1 MKLDWLDRS
10 PPATTQPLS
19 WGVPWPQGQV
29 KKDATFALSGGDGHG
44 LPLQS
49 WPLAYW
55 PDGSLKWTAHATVV
69 PGGENGLSIS
79 VSPAAAAA
87 TSLHVESVGDDIAI
101 DTGPMV
107 CHLAKNGPSLIK
119 SIALGDKIVARN
131 GRLLCSIDAASGEE
145 SFTSQIDNVIVE
157 QTGPV
162 RAVVKFTGKHKSTTG
177 DRSWLPFVVRLYF
190 YAGDD
195 SIRMVHTFIFDGD
208 QDKDFIR
215 SLGVRFA
222 VPMREQIHNR
232 HVRFA
237 GETGMF
243 AEPVQLIAGRR
254 NRRPDLYRQQVAGQ
268 RVPNLDQLPDADLVK
283 DMAVW
288 DRYRLTQISADS
300 YQIQKNT
307 NDQSAWI
314 NASAANRSLG
324 LAFVGDV
331 SGGLAVGLKNFWQL
345 APTELEIIGASTDAA
360 QLTLWL
366 WSPQS
371 PRMDLRH
378 YDTKAHGLE
387 ASYEDVQ
394 PGFSTATGIARTSE
408 ITIHP
413 FNNVPSNERLLAVAK
428 SNAQPPMLVCT
439 PEYFHSLP
447 VFGLWSLPDRSSPGK
462 RWIENELDKAIAF
475 YQGQIEQRRWYGFWD
490 FGDVMHTYDT
500 TRHEWRYDI
509 GGFAW
514 ANTELMPNLWLWYS
528 FLRSGRADVY
538 RMAEAM
544 TRQTQEVSVYH
555 LGRFAGLGSRH
566 NVRHWGDGAKE
577 LRISQALLKRFYY
590 YLSTDERTGELMNEV
605 IDADAKLVDV
615 DPMREIVGKSQY
627 PTHMRVGPDWFAAVS
642 NWYTAW
648 ERTGDAKYRDKI
660 LAGMK
665 SIVAMP
671 KKIFAGGITNVAG
684 GTFGYDPKTG
694 KLYQLADKADVPPL
708 AALFGG
714 PELNFEIVPVLNDAD
729 WAQAWLQYCELLNA
743 PRAEQEKVLGNAINS
758 GRSAD
763 FSRMAAYA
771 AYVKHDPQ
779 LAARAW
785 QQFLHAGN
793 LGGAAPGTEAP
804 LDPFDVHKINGPQ
817 APTPVDE
824 IR

>member
-1 MKLDWLDRS
+1 VAA
-10 PPATTQPLS
+10 P
-19 WGVPWPQGQV
+19 
-29 KKDATFALSGGDGHG
+29 
-44 LPLQS
+44 
-49 WPLAYW
+49 
-55 PDGSLKWTAHATVV
+55 SLR
-69 PGGENGLSIS
+69 L
-79 VSPAAAAA
+79 
-87 TSLHVESVGDDIAI
+87 ESVGDDIAI
-101 DTGPMV
+101 DTGRMV
-107 CHLAKNGPSLIK
+107 CHLAKSGSSLIK
-119 SIALGDKIVARN
+119 SIAVGDKTLARD
-131 GRLLCSIDAASGEE
+131 GQLLCSIE
-145 SFTSQIDNVIVE
+145 SRTGQEQFTSQIDNLNIE
-157 QTGPV
+157 QSGPV
-162 RAVVKFTGKHKSTTG
+162 RAVVKITGKHKSTTG
-177 DRSWLPFVVRLYF
+177 DRSWLPFIVRLYF

-195 SIRMVHTFIFDGD
+195 SIRIVHTFIFDGD

-215 SLGVRFA
+215 SLGVRFT
-222 VPMREQIHNR
+222 VPMREQTHNR

-243 AEPVQLIAGRR
+243 AEPLQLIAGRR

-268 RVPNLDQLPDADLVK
+268 RVPDLDRLPDADLVK

-288 DRYRLTQISADS
+288 DRYRLRQISADS

-314 NASAANRSLG
+314 DASAANRSRG

-345 APTELEIIGASTDAA
+345 APTELEITGASTDAA
-360 QLTLWL
+360 QLTVWL

-371 PRMDLRH
+371 PAMDLRH

-408 ITIHP
+408 LTIRP
-413 FNNVPSNERLLAVAK
+413 FNDVPSNQTLLQMAKTVAR
-428 SNAQPPMLVCT
+428 PPMLVCT
-439 PEYFHSLP
+439 PEYYHALP
-447 VFGLWSLPDRSSPGK
+447 VFGLWSLPDRSTPG
-462 RWIENELDKAIAF
+462 RNWIESELDKAITF

-490 FGDVMHTYDT
+490 FGDVMHSYDA

-528 FLRSGRADVY
+528 FLRSGRADIY

-590 YLSTDERTGELMNEV
+590 YLTTDERTGDLMNEV

-615 DPMREIVGKSQY
+615 DPMREIVAKGQY
-627 PTHMRVGPDWFAAVS
+627 PTHMRVGPDWFAAAS

-648 ERTGDAKYRDKI
+648 ERTGDTKYRDKI

-665 SIVAMP
+665 SIAAMP
-671 KKIFAGGITNVAG
+671 KKIFAGGIEKVPG
-684 GTFGYDPKTG
+684 GTFGYDPATG
-694 KLYQLADKADVPPL
+694 QLYQLGNTADVPPL

-714 PELNFEIVPVLNDAD
+714 PELNFEMNPVINDPD
-729 WAQAWLQYCELLNA
+729 WSSAWLQYCELLNA
-743 PRAEQEKVLGNAINS
+743 PRAEQEKILGNAVNS

-763 FSRMAAYA
+763 FARMAAYA
-771 AYVKHDPQ
+771 AYTKHDPQ

-785 QQFLHAGN
+785 QQFLHSGN
-793 LGGAAPGTEAP
+793 SGGGTPGAEVP
-804 LDPFDVHKINGPQ
+804 RDPFDIHKVDG
-817 APTPVDE
+817 ADVPVAIDE
-824 IR
+824 IRNASTNATSQWCLNAIELLEMVGSEIPANDPNWSGTSKGP